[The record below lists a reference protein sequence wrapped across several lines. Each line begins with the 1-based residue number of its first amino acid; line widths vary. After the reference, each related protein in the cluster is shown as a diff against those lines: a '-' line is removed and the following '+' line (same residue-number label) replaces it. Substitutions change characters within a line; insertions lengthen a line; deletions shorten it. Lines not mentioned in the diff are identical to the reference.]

1 MEVWRGRCRAFEG
14 GRNAKSGIISVVFV
28 PSRPWAGGRCVPG
41 RPRCLASG
49 AAPGAPGGPGARAAR
64 DSREGVGRKGLSS
77 EGPARGRTRRPAWP
91 WPPAPQGTG
100 GGGPFSLLVL
110 LAKFYGCRVLIIPLL
125 GLIPPSCYVL
135 FRISLLLHFS
145 LHNSNNCSDLT
156 FSIIQKLC
164 LIYLLS
170 LLPVYMFL
178 VVIVTVTAKNYIL
191 HLPLILSLDGYFHH
205 PYF

>member
-1 MEVWRGRCRAFEG
+1 MPRLWGRAGGTGGAWCQGREGLQG
-14 GRNAKSGIISVVFV
+14 GRRAEGLELRRTRAGQDPEARVAVA
-28 PSRPWAGGRCVPG
+28 SR
-41 RPRCLASG
+41 
-49 AAPGAPGGPGARAAR
+49 APG
-64 DSREGVGRKGLSS
+64 D
-77 EGPARGRTRRPAWP
+77 
-91 WPPAPQGTG
+91 G